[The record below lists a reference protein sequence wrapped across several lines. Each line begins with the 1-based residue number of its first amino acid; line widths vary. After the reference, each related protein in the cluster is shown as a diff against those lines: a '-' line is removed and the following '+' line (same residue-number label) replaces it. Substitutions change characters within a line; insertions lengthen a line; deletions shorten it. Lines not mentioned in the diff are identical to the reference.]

1 MHQSRHHAVGIEL
14 AVGRIV
20 LIAAQCQQVLLNLKT
35 LFSKCY
41 PHFLR
46 TNRIDVVIMF
56 EHARPPE
63 CCLFA
68 VLEHEPDKWIML
80 KTILVWM
87 AAEVE

>member
-1 MHQSRHHAVGIEL
+1 
-14 AVGRIV
+14 
-20 LIAAQCQQVLLNLKT
+20 
-35 LFSKCY
+35 
-41 PHFLR
+41 
-46 TNRIDVVIMF
+46 MF